1 MERAKVQG
9 VSKKTEFSEYAGC
22 DGCDGPMEG
31 GRGLKKIIFNL
42 YIQIQKYNLFK
53 YTNTLKYAHKYS
65 LNLRKNEKSKF
76 LKISFKLSLWGAG
89 FLRR

>member
-1 MERAKVQG
+1 MSAENIKCLTYIQG
-9 VSKKTEFSEYAGC
+9 VSKKNEFSGYAGC

-31 GRGLKKIIFNL
+31 SRGLKKIIFNL

-65 LNLRKNEKSKF
+65 LNLGKNEKKSKI
-76 LKISFKLSLWGAG
+76 LKISFKLSL
-89 FLRR
+89 